1 MGAAETNWELVW
13 NSTVNGA
20 DSASLRDGE
29 ERSWIEASLG
39 GDRSAFEALVRR
51 YEHRVFKLAARFFR
65 QPQEIEDVAQETFL
79 NVWRKLETYRARAP
93 FEHWLTRVCLNCC
106 YARLRKRRPTQSLEG
121 LAEPSA
127 SGEDFGA
134 RVDAQRLLATLDPKD
149 RFVLQLLYGE
159 GWTVA
164 EISSQLGWS
173 PSKVKVRAYRARRK
187 LKKLL
192 NGEED

>member
-13 NSTVNGA
+13 NSTVNAG
-20 DSASLRDGE
+20 DSPSLRDGE

-51 YEHRVFKLAARFFR
+51 YERRVFKLAARFFR

-79 NVWRKLETYRARAP
+79 TVWRKLETYRARAP

-106 YARLRKRRPTQSLEG
+106 YARLRQRRPTQSLEG
-121 LAEPSA
+121 LAEPSV
-127 SGEDFGA
+127 SGEDVGA
-134 RVDAQRLLATLDPKD
+134 RVDARRLLETLDPKD

-164 EISSQLGWS
+164 EISSKLGWS
-173 PSKVKVRAYRARRK
+173 SSKVKVRSYRARRK

-192 NGEED
+192 TSEEG